1 MILKKKKSCF
11 EEELRKNRNKPKEIW
26 KTLKSLGLSSGK
38 AMQSKVFLKKN
49 GAIQFETLEKANT
62 FKSFYS
68 ELAGGLQE
76 KQPGAPNKFTS
87 QTTKSYYAKTSCNMS
102 NDFEFSSVSEEDTE
116 KILFSLSTSIA
127 AGMDQ
132 IQAKVLRDGA
142 HKLVLPLKN
151 ITNLSI
157 KLSTLPEEC
166 KLLN

>member
-1 MILKKKKSCF
+1 
-11 EEELRKNRNKPKEIW
+11 
-26 KTLKSLGLSSGK
+26 
-38 AMQSKVFLKKN
+38 
-49 GAIQFETLEKANT
+49 
-62 FKSFYS
+62 
-68 ELAGGLQE
+68 
-76 KQPGAPNKFTS
+76 
-87 QTTKSYYAKTSCNMS
+87 MS

-166 KLLN
+166 ILLN